1 MTISQLDSA
10 LSRYEA
16 AIAVLE
22 KPKFDVTLEGLI
34 FRSRFQPISPILWFI
49 VVLYRT
55 QVERAGILSALIA
68 RNAVQ
73 SALSD
78 ISQIPQEKL
87 ITIIELDSRLKEQTK
102 FVIKKVELA
111 DWCASFNPPKEAWWW
126 FPETPSHWLDS
137 FDWLWKGMTG
147 ISLTVSLSFGV
158 DIVSRFLNS
167 GPGLL
172 SSFAAVLPSVL
183 TLLTAGSVFTEGGQK
198 CIEQIFSRFGIPR
211 YLWEEFKLLLSL
223 PLLVSLIFWKASLP
237 QMADYFNEQGFNNYH
252 DNNWDKARSD
262 YELAISLD
270 PDNAKAHHNLG
281 RLYENLQ
288 ELDKAKTEYRL
299 AAQGDMAVAYSDLAR
314 LYLLQKKPAEA
325 MSLLFKGKDI
335 EPQADKVLTEE
346 EKLLKYDLRKNLG
359 WARFQQERYRE
370 AEVLLKEAIDIDN
383 TIAHNVTRGS
393 AYCLLAQVLEAQV
406 SEKTSPL
413 ENTRIQQWKLCREN
427 VNQRVPEEDMWK
439 AMAQQRLKKG
449 EQ

>member
-1 MTISQLDSA
+1 
-10 LSRYEA
+10 
-16 AIAVLE
+16 
-22 KPKFDVTLEGLI
+22 
-34 FRSRFQPISPILWFI
+34 
-49 VVLYRT
+49 
-55 QVERAGILSALIA
+55 
-68 RNAVQ
+68 
-73 SALSD
+73 
-78 ISQIPQEKL
+78 
-87 ITIIELDSRLKEQTK
+87 
-102 FVIKKVELA
+102 
-111 DWCASFNPPKEAWWW
+111 
-126 FPETPSHWLDS
+126 
-137 FDWLWKGMTG
+137 
-147 ISLTVSLSFGV
+147 
-158 DIVSRFLNS
+158 
-167 GPGLL
+167 
-172 SSFAAVLPSVL
+172 
-183 TLLTAGSVFTEGGQK
+183 
-198 CIEQIFSRFGIPR
+198 
-211 YLWEEFKLLLSL
+211 
-223 PLLVSLIFWKASLP
+223 
-237 QMADYFNEQGFNNYH
+237 MADYFNEQGFNNYH